1 MDLETQKNRVSH
13 LSGEIKA
20 LKIARNYIDSAIK
33 NKAGNLQSMRESTA
47 RMKVVSK
54 GKERYED
61 YKERVKIIK
70 KAIAMSNEQAIKEEI
85 NEMELRGKI

>member
-1 MDLETQKNRVSH
+1 MDLETQKTRVSH

-20 LKIARNYIDSAIK
+20 LRIARNYIDSAIK
-33 NKAGNLQSMRESTA
+33 SKTGNLQSMRESMA
-47 RMKVVSK
+47 RMKAVSK

-61 YKERVKIIK
+61 YKERVKAIK
-70 KAIAMSNEQAIKEEI
+70 KAIVMSNEQAIREEL

>member
-33 NKAGNLQSMRESTA
+33 SKAGNLQSMREATA

-70 KAIAMSNEQAIKEEI
+70 KAIAVSNEQAIKEKI